1 MEKNKKAKVLFV
13 IEDNLF
19 HVSEFID
26 GFLKRK
32 SKNYFISDVFLVKK
46 IKKEQNINRFMLDS
60 FFKLEVSEITKFIF
74 YIVLR
79 LFQRFFY
86 PSKYNPEIIIKKY
99 NIKVKKISYKLSNY
113 QKFIK
118 SIDPDIIV
126 NSSSLY
132 FTKDIIHNQKF
143 KCINRHSSLLPAGG
157 GFFPIFYALA
167 YNEPLGTTV
176 HYMVDRID
184 QGEVII
190 QKRILKLENY
200 NSLFELYKKSFNDS
214 IELIPKAIDII
225 LKRKKHIK
233 LKNIFASYRSFPKEN
248 DWKAFRKKKVKWI

>member
-19 HVSEFID
+19 HVSELID

-132 FTKDIIHNQKF
+132 FTKDIIYWS
-143 KCINRHSSLLPAGG
+143 RMEG
-157 GFFPIFYALA
+157 
-167 YNEPLGTTV
+167 
-176 HYMVDRID
+176 D
-184 QGEVII
+184 
-190 QKRILKLENY
+190 ENC
-200 NSLFELYKKSFNDS
+200 
-214 IELIPKAIDII
+214 
-225 LKRKKHIK
+225 
-233 LKNIFASYRSFPKEN
+233 
-248 DWKAFRKKKVKWI
+248 